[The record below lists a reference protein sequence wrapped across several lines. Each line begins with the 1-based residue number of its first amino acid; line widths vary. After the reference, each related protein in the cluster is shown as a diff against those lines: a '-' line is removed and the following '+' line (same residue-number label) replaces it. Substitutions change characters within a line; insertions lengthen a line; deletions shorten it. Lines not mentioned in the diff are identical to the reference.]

1 MKKIHVCAILLF
13 LILTPCANAQ
23 QLPLYS
29 QYMFNRFLINPAVA
43 GSDGYTSINLTARE
57 QWIGIEKSPK
67 THSLSYQTRILK
79 RSYIIKSTKVRRK
92 TYKPSTKGRVG
103 VGGYIFDD
111 RNGLVSRT
119 GFQLTYA
126 YHIWME
132 ETQLSFGLSGT
143 AFQFRIND
151 EGLTFFEPEEPL
163 LNGDLRKTMFIPDAN
178 FGVYLLNS
186 RYSIGFSV
194 SQLFQS
200 YLKIGN
206 AGLSDY
212 RMLRHYYLSGEY
224 IFPLQNEFSFKP
236 SVLIKT
242 TEELLYQ
249 IDFSAKVQYR
259 GDYWA
264 GLSYRTAG
272 AVVLIAGMRF
282 DKYYFGYAFDYT
294 LSSIMKHSIGSHEFM
309 MAVKFGDSARR
320 FRWIDRY

>member
-1 MKKIHVCAILLF
+1 MKKVRVVAILF
-13 LILTPCANAQ
+13 LIFTAGIKAQ

-43 GSDGYTSINLTARE
+43 GSDGYTSFNLTARE
-57 QWIGIEKSPK
+57 QWIGIDNSPK
-67 THSLSYQTRILK
+67 THSLSYQTRMLK
-79 RSYIIKSTKVRRK
+79 KSYIIKSTSVKKK
-92 TYKPSTKGRVG
+92 TFIPSTRGRVG
-103 VGGYIFDD
+103 VGGYVFDD

-126 YHIWME
+126 YHIWMNK
-132 ETQLSFGLSGT
+132 TQLSFGLSGT

-151 EGLTFFEPEEPL
+151 DELTFFDQSEPL
-163 LNGDLRKTMFIPDAN
+163 LNGDLRKTIFVPDAN

-186 RYSIGFSV
+186 SYHVGFSV
-194 SQLFQS
+194 AQLFQS

-212 RMLRHYYLSGEY
+212 RMLRHYYLLGGY
-224 IFPLQNEFSFKP
+224 IFPLQNKFFLEP
-236 SVLIKT
+236 SILIKT

-249 IDFSAKVQYR
+249 IDFSAKLQYKT
-259 GDYWA
+259 DYWI

-272 AVVLIAGMRF
+272 AVILFASIRL
-282 DKYYFGYAFDYT
+282 DKFYFGYAFDYT
-294 LSSIMKHSIGSHEFM
+294 LSSIMKHSLGSHEFM

-320 FRWIDRY
+320 FRWLDRY

>member
-1 MKKIHVCAILLF
+1 MKKAHIVAILL
-13 LILTPCANAQ
+13 LIFTAGIKAQ

-29 QYMFNRFLINPAVA
+29 QYMFNKFLINPAVA

-57 QWIGIEKSPK
+57 QWLGIDNSPK

-79 RSYIIKSTKVRRK
+79 RSYIIKSTAVKKKVFH
-92 TYKPSTKGRVG
+92 PSTGGRVG
-103 VGGYIFDD
+103 VGGYVFDD

-126 YHIWME
+126 YHIWLD

-151 EGLTFFEPEEPL
+151 EELKFYDQSEPL
-163 LNGDLRKTMFIPDAN
+163 LSGDLRKTIFVPDAN

-186 RYSIGFSV
+186 GYHVGFSV
-194 SQLFQS
+194 AQLFQS
-200 YLKIGN
+200 YLKVGN

-212 RMLRHYYLSGEY
+212 RMLRHYYLSGGY
-224 IFPLQNEFSFKP
+224 IFPLQNEFTLEP
-236 SVLIKT
+236 SILIKT

-249 IDFSAKVQYR
+249 IDFNAKLQYKQ
-259 GDYWA
+259 DYWV

-272 AVVLIAGMRF
+272 AVVLIAGVRL
-282 DKYYFGYAFDYT
+282 DKFYFGYAFDYT

-309 MAVKFGDSARR
+309 MAVKFGDNARR
-320 FRWIDRY
+320 FRWLDRY

>member
-1 MKKIHVCAILLF
+1 MKKVSIVAILF
-13 LILTPCANAQ
+13 LIFTAGIKAQ

-43 GSDGYTSINLTARE
+43 GSDGYTSFNLTARE
-57 QWIGIEKSPK
+57 QWIGIDNSPK

-79 RSYIIKSTKVRRK
+79 RSYIIKSTSVKRK
-92 TYKPSTKGRVG
+92 TFRPSTKGRVG
-103 VGGYIFDD
+103 VGGFVFDD
-111 RNGLVSRT
+111 RNGMVSRT

-126 YHIWME
+126 YHIWMD

-151 EGLTFFEPEEPL
+151 EKLTFFDQSEPL
-163 LNGDLRKTMFIPDAN
+163 LSGDLRKALFVPDAN

-186 RYSIGFSV
+186 SYHVGFSV
-194 SQLFQS
+194 DQLFQS

-212 RMLRHYYLSGEY
+212 RMLRHYYLSGGY
-224 IFPLQNEFSFKP
+224 IFPLQNEFFLEP
-236 SVLIKT
+236 SILFKT

-249 IDFSAKVQYR
+249 IDFNAKLQYKA
-259 GDYWA
+259 DYWV

-272 AVVLIAGMRF
+272 AVILFAGIKL
-282 DKYYFGYAFDYT
+282 DKFYFGYAFDYT
-294 LSSIMKHSIGSHEFM
+294 LSSIMKHSLGSHEFM

-320 FRWIDRY
+320 FRWLDRY

>member
-1 MKKIHVCAILLF
+1 MKKGSIVVILF
-13 LILTPCANAQ
+13 LIFTAGIKAQ

-43 GSDGYTSINLTARE
+43 GSDGYTSFNLTARE
-57 QWIGIEKSPK
+57 QWIGVNNSPK

-79 RSYIIKSTKVRRK
+79 KSYIIKSTSVKRK
-92 TYKPSTKGRVG
+92 IYKPSTRGRVG
-103 VGGYIFDD
+103 VGGFIFDD
-111 RNGLVSRT
+111 RNGMVSRT

-126 YHIWME
+126 YHIWMD

-151 EGLTFFEPEEPL
+151 EELTFFDQSEPL
-163 LNGDLRKTMFIPDAN
+163 LTGDLRKALFVPDAN

-186 RYSIGFSV
+186 SYHFGFSV
-194 SQLFQS
+194 DQLFQS

-212 RMLRHYYLSGEY
+212 RMLRHYYLSGGY
-224 IFPLQNEFSFKP
+224 IFPLQNEFFLEP

-249 IDFSAKVQYR
+249 IDFNAKLQYKS
-259 GDYWA
+259 DYWV

-272 AVVLIAGMRF
+272 AVILFAGIKL
-282 DKYYFGYAFDYT
+282 DKFYFGYAFDYT
-294 LSSIMKHSIGSHEFM
+294 LSSIMKHSLGSHEFM

-320 FRWIDRY
+320 FRWLDRY

>member
-1 MKKIHVCAILLF
+1 MKKIHVVAILL
-13 LILTPCANAQ
+13 LIFTAGLKAQ

-29 QYMFNRFLINPAVA
+29 QYMFNKFLINPAVA

-57 QWIGIEKSPK
+57 QWIGIDNSPK

-79 RSYIIKSTKVRRK
+79 RSYIIKTKSVKRK
-92 TYKPSTKGRVG
+92 TFKPSTEGRVG
-103 VGGYIFDD
+103 VGGYVFDD
-111 RNGLVSRT
+111 RNGLVGRT

-126 YHIWME
+126 YHIWLD

-151 EGLTFFEPEEPL
+151 EKLTFYDQSEPL
-163 LNGDLRKTMFIPDAN
+163 LSGDLRKTIFVPDAN

-186 RYSIGFSV
+186 RYHVGFSV
-194 SQLFQS
+194 AQLFQS
-200 YLKIGN
+200 FLKVGN
-206 AGLSDY
+206 AGLNDY
-212 RMLRHYYLSGEY
+212 RMLRHYYLSGGY
-224 IFPLQNEFSFKP
+224 IFPLQNEFFLEP
-236 SVLIKT
+236 SILIKT

-249 IDFSAKVQYR
+249 IDINTKVQYKT
-259 GDYWA
+259 DYWI

-272 AVVLIAGMRF
+272 AVVLLAGVRL
-282 DKYYFGYAFDYT
+282 DKFYFGYAFDYT

-320 FRWIDRY
+320 YRWLDRY

>member
-1 MKKIHVCAILLF
+1 MKKVHVVAILL
-13 LILTPCANAQ
+13 LIFTAGLKAQ

-29 QYMFNRFLINPAVA
+29 QYMFNKFLINPAVA
-43 GSDGYTSINLTARE
+43 GSDGYTSLNLTARE
-57 QWIGIEKSPK
+57 QWIGIDNSPK

-79 RSYIIKSTKVRRK
+79 RSYIIKSTSVKRK
-92 TYKPSTKGRVG
+92 TYKPSTRGRVG
-103 VGGYIFDD
+103 VGGYVFDD

-126 YHIWME
+126 YHIWLD

-151 EGLTFFEPEEPL
+151 EKLKFYDQSEPL
-163 LNGDLRKTMFIPDAN
+163 LSGDLRKTIFVPDAN

-186 RYSIGFSV
+186 RYHVGFSV
-194 SQLFQS
+194 AQLFQS
-200 YLKIGN
+200 YLKVGN

-212 RMLRHYYLSGEY
+212 RMLRHYYLSGGY
-224 IFPLQNEFSFKP
+224 IFPLQNEFFLEP
-236 SVLIKT
+236 SILIKT

-249 IDFSAKVQYR
+249 IDINAKVQYKT
-259 GDYWA
+259 DYWI

-272 AVVLIAGMRF
+272 AVVLLAGVRL
-282 DKYYFGYAFDYT
+282 DKFYFGYAFDYT

-320 FRWIDRY
+320 YRWLDRY

>member
-1 MKKIHVCAILLF
+1 MKKIHVVAILL
-13 LILTPCANAQ
+13 LIFTAGLKAQ

-29 QYMFNRFLINPAVA
+29 QYMFNKFLINPAVA

-57 QWIGIEKSPK
+57 QWIGIDNSPK

-79 RSYIIKSTKVRRK
+79 RSYIIKTKSVKRK
-92 TYKPSTKGRVG
+92 TFKPSTEGRVG
-103 VGGYIFDD
+103 VGGYVFDD

-126 YHIWME
+126 YHIWLD

-151 EGLTFFEPEEPL
+151 EKLKFYDQSEPL
-163 LNGDLRKTMFIPDAN
+163 LSGDLRKTIFVPDAN

-186 RYSIGFSV
+186 RYHVGFSV
-194 SQLFQS
+194 AQLFQS
-200 YLKIGN
+200 YLKVGN

-212 RMLRHYYLSGEY
+212 RMLRHYYLSGGY
-224 IFPLQNEFSFKP
+224 IFPLQNEFFLEP
-236 SVLIKT
+236 SILIKT

-249 IDFSAKVQYR
+249 IDINAKVQYKT
-259 GDYWA
+259 DYWI

-272 AVVLIAGMRF
+272 AVVLLAGVRL
-282 DKYYFGYAFDYT
+282 DKFYFGYAFDYT

-320 FRWIDRY
+320 YRWLDRY

>member
-1 MKKIHVCAILLF
+1 MKKVSIVAILF
-13 LILTPCANAQ
+13 LIFTAGIKAQ

-43 GSDGYTSINLTARE
+43 GSDGYTSFNLTARE
-57 QWIGIEKSPK
+57 QWIGIDNSPK

-79 RSYIIKSTKVRRK
+79 RSYIIKSKSVK
-92 TYKPSTKGRVG
+92 KKIFKPSTQGRVG
-103 VGGYIFDD
+103 VGGFVFDD
-111 RNGLVSRT
+111 RNGMVSRT

-126 YHIWME
+126 YHIWMD

-151 EGLTFFEPEEPL
+151 EKLTFFDQSEPL
-163 LNGDLRKTMFIPDAN
+163 LSGDLRKALFVPDAN

-186 RYSIGFSV
+186 SYHVGFSV
-194 SQLFQS
+194 DQLFQS

-212 RMLRHYYLSGEY
+212 RMLRHYYLSGGY
-224 IFPLQNEFSFKP
+224 IFPLQNEFFLEP
-236 SVLIKT
+236 SILIKT
-242 TEELLYQ
+242 TEKLLYQ
-249 IDFSAKVQYR
+249 IDFNAKLQYKS
-259 GDYWA
+259 DYWV

-272 AVVLIAGMRF
+272 AVILFAGIKL
-282 DKYYFGYAFDYT
+282 DKFYFGYAFDYT
-294 LSSIMKHSIGSHEFM
+294 LSSIMKHSLGSHEFM

-320 FRWIDRY
+320 FRWLDRY

>member
-1 MKKIHVCAILLF
+1 MKKVHVVAILL
-13 LILTPCANAQ
+13 LIFTAGLKAQ

-29 QYMFNRFLINPAVA
+29 QYMFNKFLINPAVA
-43 GSDGYTSINLTARE
+43 GSDGYTSLNLTARE
-57 QWIGIEKSPK
+57 QWIGIDNSPK

-79 RSYIIKSTKVRRK
+79 RSYIIKSKSVKRK
-92 TYKPSTKGRVG
+92 TYKPSTEGRVG
-103 VGGYIFDD
+103 VGGYVFND

-126 YHIWME
+126 YHIWLD

-151 EGLTFFEPEEPL
+151 EKLKFYDQSEPL
-163 LNGDLRKTMFIPDAN
+163 LSGDLRKTIFVPDAN

-186 RYSIGFSV
+186 RYHVGFSV
-194 SQLFQS
+194 AQLFQS
-200 YLKIGN
+200 YLKVGD

-212 RMLRHYYLSGEY
+212 RMLRHYYLSGGY
-224 IFPLQNEFSFKP
+224 IFPLQNEFFLEP
-236 SVLIKT
+236 SILIKT

-249 IDFSAKVQYR
+249 IDINAKVQYKT
-259 GDYWA
+259 DYWI

-272 AVVLIAGMRF
+272 AVVLLAGVRL
-282 DKYYFGYAFDYT
+282 DKFYFGYAFDYT

-320 FRWIDRY
+320 YRWLDRY